1 MRKNASAIGVL
12 FSWRRFIYRVTG
24 TAAIVSVIVSLLLP
38 NWYGASSLIMPPEEG
53 ESRGSL
59 LGMFTKIGM
68 DFGGSGLLSTTPATD
83 LSIGILKSRLLRGK
97 IVDRFDLVSVYGA
110 ETRGHAI
117 EDLWD
122 HIRFNTTA
130 EGLIEIWVED
140 RDPKRAANMANA
152 FAEYLDEHSRRVSV
166 RNAGR
171 TREFIESAIVD
182 VRVRLDESA
191 EELRAFQKANGAI
204 ELSAQTRVTVEVVA
218 ELESE
223 RGKLEIEKR
232 VLETFSLPSQ
242 PRLREIETRLSA
254 IGQALEELRGGSM
267 DGDSSPPSGVFLPVD
282 EIPSLVFQYADL
294 SREVMVHEKVYE
306 FLRAQ
311 LEDARIQ
318 ESRDLQVVMVLDE
331 AVPPIKK
338 TRPRRSIV
346 CILTTLLALAASLG
360 MTLAAESFLDFAE
373 DTESPTTI
381 TDSRESRILL
391 RLLKPLASWGR
402 KDAAEGTDLSPES
415 L

>member
-1 MRKNASAIGVL
+1 MRKNASVMAVF
-12 FSWRRFIYRVTG
+12 FSWRRLIYRVTG
-24 TAAIVSVIVSLLLP
+24 TAAVVAVIVSLLLP
-38 NWYGASSLIMPPEEG
+38 NWYGASALIMPPEEG
-53 ESRGSL
+53 ESRGGL
-59 LGMFTKIGM
+59 LGMFTQIGM

-97 IVDRFDLVSVYGA
+97 IVDRFDLVSVYRA
-110 ETRGHAI
+110 KTREHAI

-122 HIRFNTTA
+122 HIRFDTTP
-130 EGLIEIWVED
+130 EGLVEIWVED
-140 RDPKRAANMANA
+140 RDATRAADMANA
-152 FAEYLDEHSRRVSV
+152 FAGYLDEHSRFVSV
-166 RNAGR
+166 RSAGR

-182 VRVRLDESA
+182 VRTRLEEAA
-191 EELRAFQKANGAI
+191 EDLRAFQKANTAI
-204 ELSAQTRVTVEVVA
+204 ELSEQTRVTVQAVA

-223 RGKLEIEKR
+223 RGRLEIEKR
-232 VLETFSLPSQ
+232 VLETFSMPSLP
-242 PRLREIETRLSA
+242 RIREIETRLNA
-254 IGQALEELRGGSM
+254 IDQALGELCGGVPDAGS
-267 DGDSSPPSGVFLPVD
+267 DPASGVFLPVG
-282 EIPSLVFQYADL
+282 EIPSLVLRYADL

-318 ESRDLQVVMVLDE
+318 ESRDLQVVMILDE

-360 MTLAAESFLDFAE
+360 VALAAESFLDFSENA
-373 DTESPTTI
+373 ESPTMV
-381 TDSRESRILL
+381 TDSKESQILL
-391 RLLKPLASWGR
+391 RLVKRLASWGR
-402 KDAAEGTDLSPES
+402 QDTAEGTGLSPES